1 MWQTAAGCDCLAS
14 PAPGSAG
21 TPEVS
26 LSEAK
31 RTLACPEAAVLS
43 ILEQALP
50 VFCSSSS
57 CWPARGAKKNTLH
70 GMWKCGYKRVVPFPS

>member
-1 MWQTAAGCDCLAS
+1 MTVWLLQLLAVQAPQRS
-14 PAPGSAG
+14 PCGGWLLLP
-21 TPEVS
+21 
-26 LSEAK
+26 EAK
-31 RTLACPEAAVLS
+31 RTLAYPEAAVLS